1 VTRESERDQ
10 TTLATFAS
18 GDDEEDE
25 TSPTDDPVDELA
37 DVVDR
42 LSEQV
47 ERIAE
52 RLHDQPDA
60 GAPADY
66 GPADEATDHVGREFQ

>member
-1 VTRESERDQ
+1 MAEDEQ
-10 TTLATFAS
+10 TTLAAFAS
-18 GDDEEDE
+18 GDDEEDQM
-25 TSPTDDPVDELA
+25 SPTDDPVDELA

-42 LSEQV
+42 LSDQV
-47 ERIAE
+47 KRIAE

>member
-1 VTRESERDQ
+1 LTAEDEQ
-10 TTLATFAS
+10 TTLAAFTD
-18 GDDEEDE
+18 GDEEDE
-25 TSPTDDPVDELA
+25 TAPTDDRVGELA

-66 GPADEATDHVGREFQ
+66 GPADEATDHIGREFQ

>member
-1 VTRESERDQ
+1 MTAEDEQ
-10 TTLATFAS
+10 TTLATFTD
-18 GDDEEDE
+18 GDEEDE
-25 TSPTDDPVDELA
+25 TSPSDDPVDELA

>member
-1 VTRESERDQ
+1 MAEDEQ
-10 TTLATFAS
+10 TTLTAFID
-18 GDDEEDE
+18 GDEENE
-25 TSPTDDPVDELA
+25 TAPTDARVDDLA

-42 LSEQV
+42 LSAQV
-47 ERIAE
+47 KRITE

-60 GAPADY
+60 RAPADY